1 MECYICTDITEEK
14 SPCECQAPVH
24 MKCLHQ
30 WIKKV
35 DNNRLV
41 CSICNRDLKGIEIEP
56 ILIEHTRRRNRV
68 KFDFKIFCFRFG
80 YFILMGYVG
89 KLLFALMS
97 FTDHPYLMLYPTY
110 WIPFDL
116 LFMLCA
122 ALMMAITAISIPLV
136 MGICEYISAC
146 KSNNYEEFI
155 DSDTDSITNGEDDS
169 IV

>member
-1 MECYICTDITEEK
+1 
-14 SPCECQAPVH
+14 

-68 KFDFKIFCFRFG
+68 KVDFKKFCFSFG

-146 KSNNYEEFI
+146 KTNNYEEFV
-155 DSDTDSITNGEDDS
+155 DSDTDSITSGEDDS